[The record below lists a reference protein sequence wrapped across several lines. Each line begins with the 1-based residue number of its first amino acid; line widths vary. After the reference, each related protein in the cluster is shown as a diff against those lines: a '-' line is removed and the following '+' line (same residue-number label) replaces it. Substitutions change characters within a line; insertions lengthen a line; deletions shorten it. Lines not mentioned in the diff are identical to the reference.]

1 MGTAYGVMFFFAFG
15 LGSVSTSI
23 AGYLADKFSL
33 EVAFWIMALFAGG
46 ILLIALL
53 IPRYVRD
60 RVEK

>member
-1 MGTAYGVMFFFAFG
+1 MFFFAFG

-23 AGYLADKFSL
+23 AGYLADTFSL

-53 IPRYVRD
+53 IPRYVKD
-60 RVEK
+60 GST